1 MTRVI
6 TPTVLQ
12 SPAIQ
17 SRGGLKFV
25 DSVASESLVEACKGH
40 RGLLMTRAL
49 DGRIV
54 VYTDVREN
62 WQACMTADE
71 ALRFDGR
78 ID

>member
-1 MTRVI
+1 MTRGI

-12 SPAIQ
+12 NPAIR

-25 DSVASESLVEACKGH
+25 DSVANQSLLEACKGH
-40 RGLLMTRAL
+40 TGLLMTRAL

-54 VYTDVREN
+54 VYTDTREN

-78 ID
+78 IE

>member
-6 TPTVLQ
+6 TPAVLQ
-12 SPAIQ
+12 NPAIK

-40 RGLLMTRAL
+40 TGLLMTRAL

-54 VYTDVREN
+54 VYTDTREN

-78 ID
+78 IG

>member
-1 MTRVI
+1 MTCVI

-12 SPAIQ
+12 NPAIK

-25 DSVASESLVEACKGH
+25 NSVVNQSLVEACKGH
-40 RGLLMTRAL
+40 KGLLMTRAL

-54 VYTDVREN
+54 VYTDTREN

-71 ALRFDGR
+71 ALRFNGR
-78 ID
+78 IE